1 MVKGESFMG
10 DSLKKY
16 LAEFV
21 ATFILVVVGCG
32 TAVSSGGNIVAT
44 CLAFGISIVILAY
57 TVGRISGGHAN
68 PAVSIAMAV
77 AGKLSWKDFIFYIIA
92 QFAGAMVGSLLLGL
106 LFWGFESTGANGLT
120 GVAYFMGSTDINFGT
135 AMIGMVIEIVLTF
148 LFVFAIFGFTC
159 EEKLSNIAGLL
170 IGIVLA
176 GVHFLGFGLTGVS
189 VNPARAFSA
198 LICSLFGGADAG
210 NAFLTMFA
218 CVVGPFIGGV
228 LAALCWKFFFGGK
241 KAEVAE

>member
-1 MVKGESFMG
+1 MV
-10 DSLKKY
+10 DSIKKY

-32 TAVSSGGNIVAT
+32 TAVSSGGDIVAT

-68 PAVSIAMAV
+68 PAVSLAMAV
-77 AGKLSWKDFIFYIIA
+77 SGKLSWKDFLFYVLA
-92 QFAGAMVGSLLLGL
+92 QVAGAMVGSLLLGL
-106 LFWGFESTGANGLT
+106 FFWGYKATGANSLIN
-120 GVAYFMGSTDINFGT
+120 VALIMGEHEITFAT
-135 AMIGMVIEIVLTF
+135 ALVGMAIEIVLTF
-148 LFVFAIFGFTC
+148 LFIFAIFGFTC

-170 IGIVLA
+170 IGIVLT
-176 GVHFLGFGLTGVS
+176 GVHFLGFNLTGVS

-210 NAFLTMFA
+210 NAFLAMFA
-218 CVVGPFIGGV
+218 CVVGPFIGAV
-228 LAALCWKFFFGGK
+228 LAAFCWMFFFGK
-241 KAEVAE
+241 KETKAAE